1 MTGIWRIFVD
11 GKPVRYEIDEK
22 LNLTKIVIGDRD
34 MSMEEP
40 DILMVLDAL
49 MYGFKGQKISTGQK
63 VEIICDLEK

>member
-34 MSMEEP
+34 MSMEET

>member
-40 DILMVLDAL
+40 DTLMVLQAL